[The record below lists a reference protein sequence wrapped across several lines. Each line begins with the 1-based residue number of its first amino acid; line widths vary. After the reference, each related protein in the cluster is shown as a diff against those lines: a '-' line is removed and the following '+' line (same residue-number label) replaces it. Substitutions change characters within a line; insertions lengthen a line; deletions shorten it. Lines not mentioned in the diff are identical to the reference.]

1 MPFSL
6 IRLPVILLGLT
17 LLAGPS
23 FAQEPTPGHLAIA
36 RELVSMTG
44 TLSTVDG
51 LIPSFAS
58 QVRQQAVTRPDLTK
72 DLEEVLKSLQP
83 ELEQRR
89 QQIINAA
96 SRVYAKHMTEA
107 EMKDIVAFFKTPS
120 GSKYLK
126 VQPQLIDDVVETIQA
141 WGDQVSEFVITRTR
155 AEMIKRGHQMQ

>member
-1 MPFSL
+1 MPFSP
-6 IRLPVILLGLT
+6 IRLPAMLLGFV
-17 LLAGPS
+17 LLATPS
-23 FAQEPTPGHLAIA
+23 VAQEPTPGHLAIA

-51 LIPSFAS
+51 LIPSFAA

-107 EMKDIVAFFKTPS
+107 ETKDVVAFFKTPS
-120 GSKYLK
+120 GSKYIK
-126 VQPQLIDDVVETIQA
+126 IQPQLIDDIVETIQA
-141 WGDQVSEFVITRTR
+141 WGDQVSEFVISRAR
-155 AEMIKRGHQMQ
+155 AEMMKRGHQLQ

>member
-1 MPFSL
+1 MPFSF
-6 IRLPVILLGLT
+6 IRLPAILLGLV
-17 LLAGPS
+17 LLAGPA

-36 RELVSMTG
+36 RELVGMTG

-51 LIPSFAS
+51 LIPSFAAE
-58 QVRQQAVTRPDLTK
+58 VRKQAVTRPDLTK
-72 DLEEVLKSLQP
+72 DLDEVLKSLQP

-107 EMKDIVAFFKTPS
+107 EMKDVVAFFKTPS

-126 VQPQLIDDVVETIQA
+126 VQPRLVDDVVETIQA

>member
-1 MPFSL
+1 MPFSF
-6 IRLPVILLGLT
+6 IRLPAVLLGLF
-17 LLAGPS
+17 LLGGPS

-36 RELVSMTG
+36 RELVGMTG

-51 LIPSFAS
+51 LIPSFAAE
-58 QVRQQAVTRPDLTK
+58 VRKQAVTRPDLTK
-72 DLEEVLKSLQP
+72 DLDEVLKSLQP

-96 SRVYAKHMTEA
+96 SRVYAKHMAEA
-107 EMKDIVAFFKTPS
+107 EMKDVVAFFKTPS

-126 VQPQLIDDVVETIQA
+126 VQPRLVDDVVETIQA